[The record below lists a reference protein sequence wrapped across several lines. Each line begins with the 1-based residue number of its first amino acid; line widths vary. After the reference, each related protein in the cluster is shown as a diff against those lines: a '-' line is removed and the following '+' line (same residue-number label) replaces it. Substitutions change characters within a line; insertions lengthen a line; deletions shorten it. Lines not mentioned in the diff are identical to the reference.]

1 VRGIATDTWLALV
14 CPGTAILARYYGP
27 DRADVPWRIRLPGT
41 QPDDTPLLELGP
53 EFAGAV
59 VVPSPATA
67 RQVRAAAQ
75 RHLGIVLGTTA
86 GTAVAWALVIWML
99 TRVVARQREL
109 ARLQGR
115 FVADVSHELK
125 TPLALIR
132 LLAETLASQRV
143 RDPERIQA
151 YHETIT
157 RESERLSVLLENILD
172 LGRIESGRKQYEFGY
187 CDIAAAARQAW
198 TLFEPQF
205 REEGFQ
211 AHLEIADGLPP
222 IRADAQALQQVVVNL
237 LQNAYRYSGAAKY
250 VRLAVAREGYVI
262 LITVE
267 DHGIGMSASQLDH
280 LGESF
285 FRAEDTRVRQTRGV
299 GLGLAIVHHIVR
311 AHRGKIEV
319 QSRPGQGSQFTVWI
333 PFEPAHV

>member
-1 VRGIATDTWLALV
+1 
-14 CPGTAILARYYGP
+14 
-27 DRADVPWRIRLPGT
+27 
-41 QPDDTPLLELGP
+41 
-53 EFAGAV
+53 V
-59 VVPSPATA
+59 VLTTG
-67 RQVRAAAQ
+67 
-75 RHLGIVLGTTA
+75 GIV
-86 GTAVAWALVIWML
+86 VAWGLVIWMFA
-99 TRVVARQREL
+99 RVVARQRDL
-109 ARLQGR
+109 AKLQGR

-132 LLAETLASQRV
+132 LLAETLAGRRV

-172 LGRIESGRKQYEFGY
+172 LGRIESGRKQYEFST
-187 CDIAAAARQAW
+187 CDVAAVARQAW

-205 REEGFQ
+205 TEEGFD
-211 AHLEIADGLPP
+211 AGLELAADLPP
-222 IRADAQALQQVVVNL
+222 IKADPQALQQVIINL
-237 LQNAYRYSGAAKY
+237 LQNAYRYAGDRKY
-250 VRLAVAREGYVI
+250 VRLSVAREGYVI

-267 DHGIGMSASQLDH
+267 DHGLGMTRNQLDR

-299 GLGLAIVHHIVR
+299 GLGLAIAHHIVR

-319 QSRPGQGSQFTVWI
+319 ESRPGQGSKFTVWI
-333 PFEPAHV
+333 PFEPE